1 MIDPT
6 VLSLIESVIESPV
19 KLHLLVMFHENQR
32 LEATAAAVA
41 DRICRDIWSVSEALA
56 ELADDGVMVQAAT
69 AHGEPVYRYGPAAAL
84 REPIERLMRS
94 YDDPIERDHLQRA
107 IREQADLALFR
118 RVRLYESAQVA

>member
-32 LEATAAAVA
+32 LEATASAVA

-56 ELADDGVMVQAAT
+56 QLADDGVMMQAAT
-69 AHGEPVYRYGPAAAL
+69 AHGDSVYRYGPTAEL
-84 REPIERLMRS
+84 RPLLERFMRS
-94 YDDPIERDHLQRA
+94 YDDPLERDIIQRA

-118 RVRLYESAQVA
+118 QARTFETAQVA